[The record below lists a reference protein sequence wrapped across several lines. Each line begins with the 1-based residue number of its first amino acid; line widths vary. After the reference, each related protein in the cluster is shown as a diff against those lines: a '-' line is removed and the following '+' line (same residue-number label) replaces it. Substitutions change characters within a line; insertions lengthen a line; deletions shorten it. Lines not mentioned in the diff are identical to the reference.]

1 MELSSTFKCPC
12 RPEFTYK
19 NAHALTT
26 HKKSKMHIAWEQ
38 NQEVKDVRVQSKQ
51 FENEIERLKNKLI
64 HRERIEAELLTRIRT
79 LEESVAYWKKQSEG
93 IYDY

>member
-1 MELSSTFKCPC
+1 
-12 RPEFTYK
+12 
-19 NAHALTT
+19 
-26 HKKSKMHIAWEQ
+26 MHIAWEQ